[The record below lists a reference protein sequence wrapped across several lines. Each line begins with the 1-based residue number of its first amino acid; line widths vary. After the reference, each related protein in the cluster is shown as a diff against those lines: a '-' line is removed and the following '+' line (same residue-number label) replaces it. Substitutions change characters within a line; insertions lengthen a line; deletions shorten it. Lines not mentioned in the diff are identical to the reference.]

1 MNNESHTKRELEPE
15 EPEDVGIHTELPDLA
30 QIEPAYL
37 LANDARPE
45 LEARGFTEEE
55 ILHWAETYITEE
67 GGTADVDDFLAWI
80 AEEEQ

>member
-1 MNNESHTKRELEPE
+1 MNDESPTRSQLEPE
-15 EPEDVGIHTELPDLA
+15 QPEDAGIPTELPDLA

-45 LEARGFTEEE
+45 LEARGFTEDE
-55 ILHWAETYITEE
+55 ILHWAETYIAEE

-80 AEEEQ
+80 ADEEH

>member
-1 MNNESHTKRELEPE
+1 MNKETASTEKLEPE
-15 EPEDVGIHTELPDLA
+15 QPEEAGLSTEVPDLA

-37 LANDARPE
+37 LANDARSE
-45 LEARGFTEEE
+45 LEARGFTEDE

-80 AEEEQ
+80 AQEER

>member
-1 MNNESHTKRELEPE
+1 MSEQVTSKETLKPE
-15 EPEDVGIHTELPDLA
+15 KPEDAGVATEIPDLA

-45 LEARGFTEEE
+45 LEARGFTEDE

-67 GGTADVDDFLAWI
+67 GGTADVDDFLTWI
-80 AEEEQ
+80 ADEEA